1 MNIQLFGAD
10 CPPFYNVQSI
20 MEKIEEISKVDEKIN
35 ALLIERE
42 QLVTDLKEAIK
53 KENSVESQN

>member
-1 MNIQLFGAD
+1 MNIQLFGRD
-10 CPPFYNVQSI
+10 FPPFYNIQTI
-20 MEKIEEISKVDEKIN
+20 MEKVDEITKVDEKIN

-53 KENSVESQN
+53 KENSTESAD